1 MDRQIYR
8 RQSHRVIP
16 MLHPSS
22 VHVVCVRVRE
32 EGRVLVEFV
41 VEARLAAA
49 VADAVTGQD
58 PHIRGS

>member
-1 MDRQIYR
+1 
-8 RQSHRVIP
+8 

-22 VHVVCVRVRE
+22 VHVVCVRVWE